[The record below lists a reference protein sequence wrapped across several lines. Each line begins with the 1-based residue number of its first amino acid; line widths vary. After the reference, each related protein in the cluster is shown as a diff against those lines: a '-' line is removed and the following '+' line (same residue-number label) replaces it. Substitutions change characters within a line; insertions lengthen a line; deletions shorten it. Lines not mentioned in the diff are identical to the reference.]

1 MMGYFRFGLNY
12 YLVDIVKIFRM
23 NNFLRI
29 YLQVQIIKS
38 KIYSNLIYKIRT
50 LQLRNAYHS

>member
-29 YLQVQIIKS
+29 YLQVQIKKS